1 MGQGSVAMVGGIVL
15 NPLSKYKILTYY
27 NKALALKQGKMIP
40 PRIAF
45 IYPTYACNHNCP
57 HCLYRGW
64 NNGVHFPYDRLIN
77 LLEEL
82 YSNGV
87 RGITLC
93 GGGEPTLY
101 PEFEGMVRH
110 AKKLGID
117 LGLITNG
124 STLKKYGKFIINNF
138 RWIRISV
145 DSVTPD
151 IYQKLHGVPIGS
163 LVDNIKYI
171 IKYRN
176 ETKHNCTIGVKRL
189 MTDVNEHEQ
198 FPDLGADYLDEKY
211 ARECKGSINKKKSVL
226 KGKCWLSPIHTMIDA
241 YGDVYIC
248 CYYQYRKDKHIIGNV
263 IKDSFSKIWYLPR
276 HQEAIDNIDPKEC
289 NKYDCKFHGHNNLMT
304 ELFKDDPLHANFI

>member
-1 MGQGSVAMVGGIVL
+1 MGQSSVAMVGGIVL

-124 STLKKYGKFIINNF
+124 STLKKYGKFIGF
-138 RWIRISV
+138 S
-145 DSVTPD
+145 
-151 IYQKLHGVPIGS
+151 
-163 LVDNIKYI
+163 
-171 IKYRN
+171 
-176 ETKHNCTIGVKRL
+176 
-189 MTDVNEHEQ
+189 
-198 FPDLGADYLDEKY
+198 
-211 ARECKGSINKKKSVL
+211 
-226 KGKCWLSPIHTMIDA
+226 DA
-241 YGDVYIC
+241 YKANGCWGETWAAGPNAWMLMALNTYMYYTNDVKYLSFIRR
-248 CYYQYRKDKHIIGNV
+248 YSPMAYRLRIN
-263 IKDSFSKIWYLPR
+263 
-276 HQEAIDNIDPKEC
+276 
-289 NKYDCKFHGHNNLMT
+289 
-304 ELFKDDPLHANFI
+304 

>member
-1 MGQGSVAMVGGIVL
+1 MGQSSKTMVGGIIL
-15 NPLSKYKILTYY
+15 NPLSPYKILTYY
-27 NKALALKQGKMIP
+27 NKILAIKRGDMIP
-40 PRIAF
+40 PRVAF
-45 IYPTYACNHNCP
+45 IYPTYACNHSCP
-57 HCLYRGW
+57 HCLYKDW
-64 NNGVHFPYDRLIN
+64 NNGTHFPYDRLIN

-124 STLKKYGKFIINNF
+124 SMLKKYGKFVVDIF

-145 DSVTPD
+145 DSTTPE
-151 IYQKLHGVPIGS
+151 IYLKMHGVPLGD
-163 LVDNIKYI
+163 LVNNIKDI

-176 ETKHNCTIGVKRL
+176 EIKSNCTIGVKRL
-189 MTDVNEHEQ
+189 ITEVNEHDN
-198 FPDLGADYLDEKY
+198 FSVLGADYLDEKY
-211 ARECKGSINKKKSVL
+211 ARECKGTINKNKSKL
-226 KGKCWLSPIHTMIDA
+226 KGRCWLSPIHTMIDA

-248 CYYQYRKDKHIIGNV
+248 CYYQYRKDKHRIGNI
-263 IKDSFSKIWYLPR
+263 IKNSFSKIWNSPR
-276 HQEAIDNIDPKEC
+276 HQEAIDNIDSEEC
-289 NKYDCKFHGHNNLMT
+289 NKYDCKFHGHNNFMT
-304 ELFKDDPLHANFI
+304 EFFKNDPMHINYI